1 MSKIILVEDDDT
13 MRSLLVTLLEYE
25 GFQVIPFNT
34 AGDVLEILRREK
46 PDALLMDVHLRETNG
61 LDVLRQIR
69 QDRELAQ
76 TKVLMSSGMD
86 KRMGAIEAGADDFIL
101 KPYMPDELVFRVKR
115 LVAKE

>member
-1 MSKIILVEDDDT
+1 
-13 MRSLLVTLLEYE
+13 MRSLLVTLLKYE

-34 AGDVLEILRREK
+34 ASDVLEILRREK

-61 LDVLRQIR
+61 LDVLRQVR

-86 KRMGAIEAGADDFIL
+86 RRMEAIEAGADDFIL